1 MKINMNKVKENGFEF
16 SSEENTLEYIKRK
29 LEFLESH
36 NKNYTKEQYYIV
48 CDLLSLVNCVE
59 MEE

>member
-1 MKINMNKVKENGFEF
+1 MKINMSKVKENGFEF

-36 NKNYTKEQYYIV
+36 NKNYTKEQYYII
-48 CDLLSLVNCVE
+48 CDLFSLVKCIE

>member
-36 NKNYTKEQYYIV
+36 NKNYTKEQYYII
-48 CDLLSLVNCVE
+48 CDLFSLVECIE
-59 MEE
+59 MEV

>member
-48 CDLLSLVNCVE
+48 CDLFSLVKCIE

>member
-48 CDLLSLVNCVE
+48 CDLFSLVECIE